1 MSLSGWGNYPT
12 IQSQRF
18 DFRQHDDLRTIIS
31 EHHDLIPRGNGRSYG
46 DSSLS
51 QNVIDVKPHDLF
63 LDFDEDNGSLHVQA
77 GVLLSQILD
86 VFVPRGWFLKI
97 TPGTKL
103 ITVGGAIASDV
114 HGKNHHVSGCFSE
127 CVEMFHLMLPDGN
140 VVQCS
145 KIVNTELFR
154 ATCGGMGLTGVILD
168 ARILL
173 QKIGSASLSQTTVKA
188 RDLEETFEA
197 FEQHE
202 KARFSVAWIDC
213 FATSA
218 EMGRSLL
225 TIGEFKNDGAL
236 DYRSR
241 KKLNVPRGF
250 PAFMTNKLSAKAFN
264 QLYYSRVRER
274 ESVQTVGI
282 DTFFYPLDAID
293 NWNRVYGKSGFIQYN
308 FVLPKGSSH
317 AGLKEVLPFRRESA
331 RASPFRNQSPGQRQ
345 SASPARTA
353 GRPDTGCSRDANRPS
368 PDSGQRAL
376 RRSHSRQK
384 RRPVLP
390 GRSRQPV
397 CPCGNRCD
405 PVRARRGRDSRESS
419 ALAGLRVR
427 RRGRAREGVG
437 HLDFRPAKAR

>member
-140 VVQCS
+140 AVQCS
-145 KIVNTELFR
+145 KTVNTELFR

-173 QKIGSASLSQTTVKA
+173 QRIGSASLSQTTVKA

-317 AGLKEVLPFRRESA
+317 AGLKEVL
-331 RASPFRNQSPGQRQ
+331 
-345 SASPARTA
+345 T
-353 GRPDTGCSRDANRPS
+353 TV
-368 PDSGQRAL
+368 
-376 RRSHSRQK
+376 SHSG
-384 RRPVLP
+384 PGSYLAVLKL
-390 GRSRQPV
+390 
-397 CPCGNRCD
+397 CGPEND
-405 PVRARRGRDSRESS
+405 NLLSFPMEGYG
-419 ALAGLRVR
+419 LAMDFKIVQGLF
-427 RRGRAREGVG
+427 E
-437 HLDFRPAKAR
+437 HLDELDRIVLKHGGRIYLTKDARVSKAVLEQGYPRIAEFRSLRKKYKMDQKFNSEQSRRVGI